1 MNKPMTKTTTYEQA
15 MKRLQTIVSQMES
28 GDMDID
34 ALLTN
39 LKEAKQLIDFCRN
52 KLTRVETDVKKIL
65 EE

>member
-1 MNKPMTKTTTYEQA
+1 MTKTTTYEQA

>member
-1 MNKPMTKTTTYEQA
+1 MTRTTTYEQA
-15 MKRLQTIVSQMES
+15 MKRLQTIVSQMEN
-28 GDMDID
+28 GEMDID

>member
-1 MNKPMTKTTTYEQA
+1 MQ
-15 MKRLQTIVSQMES
+15 RLQTIVSQMEN
-28 GDMDID
+28 GEMDID

-39 LKEAKQLIDFCRN
+39 LKEAKQLIDFCKN

>member
-1 MNKPMTKTTTYEQA
+1 MNKTTTYEQA
-15 MKRLQTIVSQMES
+15 MQRLQTIVSQMEN
-28 GDMDID
+28 GEMDID

-39 LKEAKQLIDFCRN
+39 LKEAKQLIDFCKN